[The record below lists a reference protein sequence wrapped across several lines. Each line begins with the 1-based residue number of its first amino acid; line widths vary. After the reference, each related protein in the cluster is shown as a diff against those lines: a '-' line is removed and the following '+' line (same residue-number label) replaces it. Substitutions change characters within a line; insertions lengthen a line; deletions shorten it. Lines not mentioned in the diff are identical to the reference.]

1 MDVNLGASHYDEWD
15 VPDQTE
21 FVGKMRWLSEVE
33 IFFKRSVHIVREYW
47 QKSNELKGAFER
59 KINQRKPEIL

>member
-1 MDVNLGASHYDEWD
+1 MGVNLGASHYDELD

-21 FVGKMRWLSEVE
+21 FVGKMRWLGEVE

-47 QKSNELKGAFER
+47 KKSNELKGSF
-59 KINQRKPEIL
+59 